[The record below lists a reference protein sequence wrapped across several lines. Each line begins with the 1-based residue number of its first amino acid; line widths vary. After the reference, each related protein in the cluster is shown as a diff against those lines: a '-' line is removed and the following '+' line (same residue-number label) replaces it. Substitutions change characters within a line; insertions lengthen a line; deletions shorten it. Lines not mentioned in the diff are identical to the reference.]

1 MHLRRG
7 RAADPASDRAA
18 TDALVG
24 TVAETR
30 EPGLRVWYPHRHV
43 AFGRRDARTEEYDRA
58 RSIARDRG
66 FPPLE
71 RAVGGRAV
79 AFTGTVLA
87 FVYAEPADASE
98 PGVDSRYERGSRTL
112 TAALGDCGAEVHR
125 GEPADSFCPGTHSL
139 QTDGGKVAGLA
150 QRVRRDVAVVG
161 GVVLVDDGAA
171 VASVLEP
178 VYDALDVPF
187 DPASVGCL
195 AGSARGLDPATV
207 RDRVE
212 AAFVG
217 DRAPAVR
224 SVRET

>member
-1 MHLRRG
+1 MHVRRG

-24 TVAETR
+24 TVADTG
-30 EPGLRVWYPHRHV
+30 EPGLRVWYPHPHV
-43 AFGRRDARTEEYDRA
+43 AFGRRDARREEYDRA

-87 FVYAEPADASE
+87 FVHAEPADASE

-112 TAALGDCGAEVHR
+112 APALGDCGAEVHR

-161 GVVLVDDGAA
+161 GVVLVDDAAA

-187 DPASVGCL
+187 ESASVGSL
-195 AGSARGLDPATV
+195 AEETSGLDPATV
-207 RDRVE
+207 RDRIE